1 MQFLYTNFSSYLF
14 IIIIILN
21 TAQKCKYPKIFYK
34 FAPSYNHVFKVAATS
49 AILTGNYDSVSGAST
64 EITSP
69 TNVSGTEGENF
80 TYRITTSPRSASNF
94 FAENLPD
101 GLSMGTG
108 VLKGFIIGIPTSAG
122 TSKVK
127 LTASKPGYGVVYKTI
142 TIQINSENDPDK
154 NPPVITLNGQSNVT
168 IEAGSEYIDLG
179 ATAIDEEDG
188 DLSGS
193 IQLVGEVKAN
203 KPGSYELK
211 YNVKDSSGNAAQT
224 VTRTVAVVDTVP
236 PVISLVGDSMITI
249 EVGGSYE
256 DKGATAQDV
265 VDGDLSDQIK
275 VSGEVVAN
283 RVGNYQLT
291 YAVTD
296 AAGNVAT
303 TKIRTIAV
311 IDTAPPVI
319 TLNGQS
325 NVTIEAGSEYIDL
338 GATAIDEEDGDLSG
352 SIQLVGEVKANK
364 PGSYELK
371 YNVKDSSGN
380 AAQTVTRTVAVV
392 DTVPPVISLVGDS
405 MITIEVGG
413 SYEDKGATAQDVVD
427 GDLSDQIKVSGEVVA
442 NRVGNYQLT
451 YAVTDAAGN
460 VATEKIR
467 SVRIIKLNPT
477 IVWQNPKAITYGDRL
492 SEIQL
497 NPTSNVDGTFQFS
510 HDQQDILSVSS
521 HVLKADFYPINQDK
535 YLVTSKEVTIIVEKA
550 PLTISVDSVSRLTN
564 QQNPKFIIGY
574 DGFVNNETKD
584 DLTSEAVAST
594 TATAGSE
601 AGKYPITLSGAES
614 DNYEITYQKGVLTVV
629 DKLRLTLEIL
639 GSGKVKILPNKELF
653 DTGDKVK
660 LQAVPSKG
668 YAFTEWEGT
677 VKSSDNPL
685 EITINEDTT
694 IKAKFAKLIKFT
706 GVIVEGKGDILLA
719 PDLNMYP
726 AYSRVNVLAVPAK
739 NHEFVKWTMKGFLL
753 SKDNPL
759 TSYKVPGSDMEIE
772 AHFKYVKP
780 AEPEIVE
787 ITDFVNVPF
796 GFSFNTEEGTSYEV
810 QASDDFQKWQQLR
823 KVNGTGEVVKFVDI
837 RKAFYQQQ
845 YYRIRVV
852 Q

>member
-1 MQFLYTNFSSYLF
+1 MHFLYTKFSSYF
-14 IIIIILN
+14 FTVIIILN
-21 TAQKCKYPKIFYK
+21 IAQKCKYLKIFYK
-34 FAPSYNHVFKVAATS
+34 SAPSYNHVFKVAATS

-154 NPPVITLNGQSNVT
+154 NTPVITLNGQSNVT

-211 YNVKDSSGNAAQT
+211 YNVKDSSGNAALT

-236 PVISLVGDSMITI
+236 PVISLVGDST
-249 EVGGSYE
+249 
-256 DKGATAQDV
+256 
-265 VDGDLSDQIK
+265 
-275 VSGEVVAN
+275 
-283 RVGNYQLT
+283 
-291 YAVTD
+291 
-296 AAGNVAT
+296 
-303 TKIRTIAV
+303 
-311 IDTAPPVI
+311 
-319 TLNGQS
+319 
-325 NVTIEAGSEYIDL
+325 
-338 GATAIDEEDGDLSG
+338 
-352 SIQLVGEVKANK
+352 
-364 PGSYELK
+364 
-371 YNVKDSSGN
+371 
-380 AAQTVTRTVAVV
+380 
-392 DTVPPVISLVGDS
+392 
-405 MITIEVGG
+405 ITIEVGG

-629 DKLRLTLEIL
+629 DKLRLRLEIL

-787 ITDFVNVPF
+787 IFDFVNVPF

-810 QASDDFQKWQQLR
+810 QASDDFLKWQQLR

>member
-1 MQFLYTNFSSYLF
+1 MHYFYTKFSSYLF
-14 IIIIILN
+14 TLIIIIN

-34 FAPSYNHVFKVAATS
+34 LAPSYNHVLKVAATS
-49 AILTGNYDSVSGAST
+49 AVLTGSYDSVSGAST

-69 TNVSGTEGENF
+69 TDVSGTEGENF

-108 VLKGFIIGIPTSAG
+108 VLKAFIIGIPTSAG

-154 NPPVITLNGQSNVT
+154 KPPVITLNGQSNVT

-211 YNVKDSSGNAAQT
+211 YNVKDSSGNEAQT
-224 VTRTVAVVDTVP
+224 VTRTVAVVDTAP
-236 PVISLVGDSMITI
+236 PVISLVGNSMITI

-275 VSGEVVAN
+275 V
-283 RVGNYQLT
+283 T
-291 YAVTD
+291 
-296 AAGNVAT
+296 
-303 TKIRTIAV
+303 
-311 IDTAPPVI
+311 
-319 TLNGQS
+319 
-325 NVTIEAGSEYIDL
+325 
-338 GATAIDEEDGDLSG
+338 
-352 SIQLVGEVKANK
+352 
-364 PGSYELK
+364 
-371 YNVKDSSGN
+371 
-380 AAQTVTRTVAVV
+380 
-392 DTVPPVISLVGDS
+392 
-405 MITIEVGG
+405 
-413 SYEDKGATAQDVVD
+413 
-427 GDLSDQIKVSGEVVA
+427 GEVVA

-492 SEIQL
+492 SDIQL
-497 NPTSNVDGTFQFS
+497 NPTSNIDGTFQFS
-510 HDQQDILSVSS
+510 HDKQDILSVSS
-521 HVLKADFYPINQDK
+521 HVLKADFYPMNQDK
-535 YLVTSKEVTIIVEKA
+535 YLVTSKEVTITVEKA

-564 QQNPKFIIGY
+564 QQNPKFIISY

-629 DKLRLTLEIL
+629 DKLRLLLEIL
-639 GSGKVKILPNKELF
+639 GSGKVKIMPDKELF

-668 YAFTEWEGT
+668 YAFTEWGGT
-677 VKSSDNPL
+677 VKGSDNPL

-706 GVIVEGKGDILLA
+706 GVIVEGKGDIVLA

-759 TSYKVPGSDMEIE
+759 TSYIVPGSDMEIE

-796 GFSFNTEEGTSYEV
+796 GFSFKTEEGTSYEV